1 MAAQGHGL
9 PLIVPSVPTGR
20 HFNAVNHC
28 KIERPG
34 NQNQRLKQVT
44 GAVTEAVAD
53 LLGVNIGGPNC
64 VCVFDAETKR
74 ESVTSTISEK
84 GVGAVLVSLRDH
96 LHNKLGRCGCEVV
109 QVMFS

>member
-28 KIERPG
+28 KLERPG
-34 NQNQRLKQVT
+34 NQNKWLKQVT

-64 VCVFDAETKR
+64 GCVFGAKKKR
-74 ESVTSTISEK
+74 ESVTSTISETNVLVRFLCPGATICTTSGA
-84 GVGAVLVSLRDH
+84 GVGA
-96 LHNKLGRCGCEVV
+96 KLCR
-109 QVMFS
+109 

>member
-34 NQNQRLKQVT
+34 NQNKRLKQVT

-53 LLGVNIGGPNC
+53 LLGGENRWPE
-64 VCVFDAETKR
+64 VCVF
-74 ESVTSTISEK
+74 
-84 GVGAVLVSLRDH
+84 LVR
-96 LHNKLGRCGCEVV
+96 KKA
-109 QVMFS
+109 

>member
-20 HFNAVNHC
+20 HCNAVNHC

-44 GAVTEAVAD
+44 GAVTDAVAD
-53 LLGVNIGGPNC
+53 LLGASIGGPSC
-64 VCVFDAETKR
+64 VCVVAKKKR
-74 ESVTSTISEK
+74 ESVTSTISETC
-84 GVGAVLVSLRDH
+84 VGAVLVSRRDH
-96 LHNKLGRCGCEVV
+96 LHNKLCRCGCEVV
-109 QVMFS
+109 QVMLS

>member
-34 NQNQRLKQVT
+34 NQHQRLKQVT

-53 LLGVNIGGPNC
+53 LLGVNIGGPHC
-64 VCVFDAETKR
+64 VCRCCEKKR
-74 ESVTSTISEK
+74 ESVTSTISETC
-84 GVGAVLVSLRDH
+84 VGAVLVSRRDH
-96 LHNKLGRCGCEVV
+96 LHNKLCRCGCEVV

>member
-34 NQNQRLKQVT
+34 NQNKGLKQVT

-53 LLGVNIGGPNC
+53 LLGVKTGGPNC
-64 VCVFDAETKR
+64 VCLLLRKKK
-74 ESVTSTISEK
+74 SVSQSRQRCLTNVLVRFLCPGATICTTSCA
-84 GVGAVLVSLRDH
+84 GVGA
-96 LHNKLGRCGCEVV
+96 KLCR
-109 QVMFS
+109 

>member
-34 NQNQRLKQVT
+34 NQHQRLKQVT

-53 LLGVNIGGPNC
+53 LLGVKIGGPIC
-64 VCVFDAETKR
+64 VCFCSDTSR
-74 ESVTSTISEK
+74 ESVTPTISETC
-84 GVGAVLVSLRDH
+84 VGAVLVSRRDH
-96 LHNKLGRCGCEVV
+96 LHNKLCRCGCEVV
-109 QVMFS
+109 QVMCD

>member
-1 MAAQGHGL
+1 MAAEGHGL

-34 NQNQRLKQVT
+34 NNNKRLKPVT

-64 VCVFDAETKR
+64 VCVC
-74 ESVTSTISEK
+74 
-84 GVGAVLVSLRDH
+84 
-96 LHNKLGRCGCEVV
+96 CGKKA
-109 QVMFS
+109 

>member
-34 NQNQRLKQVT
+34 NQHQRLKQVT

-53 LLGVNIGGPNC
+53 LFGVKMGGPSC
-64 VCVFDAETKR
+64 VCFCCETKR
-74 ESVTSTISEK
+74 GSVTSTMSDK
-84 GVGAVLVSLRDH
+84 CVGWIIVSRRDH
-96 LHNKLGRCGCEVV
+96 LHNKLCRCGREVV
-109 QVMFS
+109 QVMCS

>member
-34 NQNQRLKQVT
+34 NQNKGLKQVT

-64 VCVFDAETKR
+64 VCVLRKEKR
-74 ESVTSTISEK
+74 ASVTPTISETC
-84 GVGAVLVSLRDH
+84 VGAVLVSRRDH
-96 LHNKLGRCGCEVV
+96 LHNKLCRCGCEVV

>member
-44 GAVTEAVAD
+44 GAVTEAVVD
-53 LLGVNIGGPNC
+53 LLGVSTGGPNC
-64 VCVFDAETKR
+64 VCCCCEKQR
-74 ESVTSTISEK
+74 ESVTSTMS
-84 GVGAVLVSLRDH
+84 GQSVGAVIVSRRDH
-96 LHNKLGRCGCEVV
+96 LHNKLCSCGCEMV